1 MTTIF
6 DSFLDQALRSLPLT
20 ALQPPPAPTPLPPRA
35 ALAGR
40 YDRCISIDIR
50 HQFYN
55 RSAGVCT
62 DIAVEPTRRTLE
74 RLALYGYVVRRRAD
88 GIDLFWDTAVKA
100 QANDIFAKL
109 QRRFGQ
115 VPQDVW
121 ARLYEPPLLFMLH
134 VDNPRFAV
142 FTDMPTDHRIGDPP
156 LRLSSRANVPGEMGT
171 AALTIDWST
180 RLARPSI
187 VDTRGMEG
195 VGTSVPP
202 PKKDEEKEEDEK
214 EPPPDPTKQ
223 GPAAQERMQVEHR
236 SQALALLDLH
246 FTRADPEPFE
256 GWDGMPVDRA
266 PKKPRSGKPDFFRP
280 VTYTIQFAARQTRWR
295 YFVAARSGTL
305 DGASLSVVTP
315 DGSDAGFR
323 LDETPHLL
331 PDGRPAACLTGDAP
345 RAILASPEAQLALA
359 GKPLGGRSYP
369 RILVDRL
376 PGPATDSVIPAM
388 PPRGGQPP
396 PAWSDIYVFV

>member
-6 DSFLDQALRSLPLT
+6 DSFLDQALRGLPLT
-20 ALQPPPAPTPLPPRA
+20 ALRPPPGPTPLPPRT

-55 RSAGVCT
+55 RSGGVCT
-62 DIAVEPTRRTLE
+62 DIAIEPTRRTLE

-121 ARLYEPPLLFMLH
+121 TRLYEPPLLFALH
-134 VDNPRFAV
+134 LANPRFAV

-156 LRLSSRANVPGEMGT
+156 LRLSSRANVPGAIGT

-180 RLARPSI
+180 RLDRESI

-202 PKKDEEKEEDEK
+202 PLGEDGK
-214 EPPPDPTKQ
+214 EPPPAPSRQ
-223 GPAAQERMQVEHR
+223 GPAAQERVQIEGR

-266 PKKPRSGKPDFFRP
+266 PKTPRSGKPDFFRP
-280 VTYTIQFAARQTRWR
+280 VTYTIQFAARRTRWR
-295 YFVAARSGTL
+295 YFVAARSGAL
-305 DGASLSVVTP
+305 DNASLSVVAP
-315 DGSDAGFR
+315 DGSDADFH
-323 LDETPHLL
+323 LDDAPHFL
-331 PDGRPAACLTGDAP
+331 PDGRSAACLTGDAP
-345 RAILASPEAQLALA
+345 RAILANPEAQLALA
-359 GKPLGGRSYP
+359 GKPMGGRSYP

-376 PGPATDSVIPAM
+376 PGPATDSITPAA
-388 PPRGGQPP
+388 PPRSGQPP

>member
-20 ALQPPPAPTPLPPRA
+20 ALQPPPGPTPLPPRA

-55 RSAGVCT
+55 RSGGVCT

-121 ARLYEPPLLFMLH
+121 ARLYEPPLLFALH
-134 VDNPRFAV
+134 LANPRFAV
-142 FTDMPTDHRIGDPP
+142 FTEMPTDHRIGDPP
-156 LRLSSRANVPGEMGT
+156 LRLSSRVNVPGAVGE
-171 AALTIDWST
+171 AALTIDWDT
-180 RLARPSI
+180 RLNRPSI

-202 PKKDEEKEEDEK
+202 EKDEQDEK
-214 EPPPDPTKQ
+214 EPPPDPAKQ
-223 GPAAQERMQVEHR
+223 GPAAQERMQVER
-236 SQALALLDLH
+236 QSQALALLDLH
-246 FTRADPEPFE
+246 FTRADPAPFE
-256 GWDGMPVDRA
+256 GWDGMSVDRA
-266 PKKPRSGKPDFFRP
+266 PKTPRSGKPDFFRP
-280 VTYTIQFAARQTRWR
+280 VTYTIQFAARATRWR

-305 DGASLSVVTP
+305 DNASLSVVAS

-323 LDETPHLL
+323 LDDAPHLL

-345 RAILASPEAQLALA
+345 RAILASPEAQLALT

-369 RILVDRL
+369 RVLVDRL
-376 PGPATDSVIPAM
+376 PGPATDSVIPAA
-388 PPRGGQPP
+388 PPRSGQPP

>member
-6 DSFLDQALRSLPLT
+6 DSFLDQALRSMPLT
-20 ALQPPPAPTPLPPRA
+20 ALQPPPGPTPLPPRA

-121 ARLYEPPLLFMLH
+121 ARLYEPPLLFMLQAA
-134 VDNPRFAV
+134 NPRFAV
-142 FTDMPTDHRIGDPP
+142 FTEMPTDFRIGDPP
-156 LRLSSRANVPGEMGT
+156 LRLSTRINVPGGDGK
-171 AALTIDWST
+171 AALTVDWNT
-180 RLARPSI
+180 RIVRPSI

-202 PKKDEEKEEDEK
+202 RKDEK
-214 EPPPDPTKQ
+214 EPPHDPARQ
-223 GPAAQERMQVEHR
+223 GPAAQERMQVER
-236 SQALALLDLH
+236 QSQALALLDLH
-246 FTRADPEPFE
+246 FTRADPAPVQ
-256 GWDGMPVDRA
+256 GWDGMPVDLA
-266 PKKPRSGKPDFFRP
+266 PGKPRIGPPDFFRP
-280 VTYTIQFAARQTRWR
+280 VNYTIQFAARATRWR
-295 YFVAARSGTL
+295 YFVAARSGVL
-305 DGASLSVVTP
+305 DRASLSVVAL
-315 DGSDAGFR
+315 DGSNAGFR
-323 LDETPHLL
+323 LDDAPHRL
-331 PDGRPAACLTGDAP
+331 PDGRIAACLTGDTP
-345 RAILASPEAQLALA
+345 RAILASPDAQLALT

-376 PGPATDSVIPAM
+376 PGPATDSIIPAA
-388 PPRGGQPP
+388 PPRSGQPP